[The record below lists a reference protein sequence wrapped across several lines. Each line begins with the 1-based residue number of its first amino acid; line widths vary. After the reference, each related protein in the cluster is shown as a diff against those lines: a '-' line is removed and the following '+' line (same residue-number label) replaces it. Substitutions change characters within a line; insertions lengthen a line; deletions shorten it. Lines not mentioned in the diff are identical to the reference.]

1 MMKVNKLKVLK
12 QLYSKF
18 VTQAKKL
25 NIISIF
31 ETNNSFIHILKLKEI
46 KKFNVIMLVNQFYL
60 NNYTL

>member
-1 MMKVNKLKVLK
+1 MMKVNKLNVPK

-25 NIISIF
+25 NIASIF
-31 ETNNSFIHILKLKEI
+31 ETIFFIHILKFKEI
-46 KKFNVIMLVNQFYL
+46 TKFNVIMLVNQFYL

>member
-18 VTQAKKL
+18 VTQAKNL
-25 NIISIF
+25 NITSIF

-46 KKFNVIMLVNQFYL
+46 KKFNVITLVNQFYL
-60 NNYTL
+60 NNYT